1 MIERGDI
8 GTPLTALTLLQSPG
22 PESWH
27 PNPAFLFQDGA
38 GPLFDMGPYYLTTL
52 VQTFGPFAAVA
63 AVGSKATETRVIG
76 SGPKAGEEFDVDVPT
91 HVSAIAQFES
101 AAVLAQHLQL
111 RLAAAADRL
120 RGDHRHRG
128 HHRAAGPEQLRRRH
142 QDPPPAARTM
152 GRSRPTTAGPTRGI
166 GVLDMARAIRAG
178 RPHRATGALAF
189 HVLDTMARS
198 PSRSTPAPSSTCRAP
213 SRSRRS
219 CRTTGTS
226 PRPPCDH
233 VLLDRW
239 RTLVFSGDSVTDC
252 GRRTDPDGLGD
263 GYVRNLYDDLG
274 PRRPRIVNAGISG
287 NRAADL
293 AARWSADVLAH
304 EPSLVSILI
313 GINDTWRR
321 YDEDDPTTAE
331 SFEES
336 YRAMLDPLT
345 CPVVV
350 MEPFLLPVKDGQEAW
365 REDLDPK
372 LDVVRKLAVEYGAIL
387 VPADV
392 ELNRQAAA
400 VGAAT
405 LAARRRAPDRR
416 RTPRD
421 RRPVATRRAGRLKTT
436 APLDRGAVR
445 TD

>member
-1 MIERGDI
+1 M
-8 GTPLTALTLLQSPG
+8 
-22 PESWH
+22 
-27 PNPAFLFQDGA
+27 
-38 GPLFDMGPYYLTTL
+38 
-52 VQTFGPFAAVA
+52 FA
-63 AVGSKATETRVIG
+63 
-76 SGPKAGEEFDVDVPT
+76 
-91 HVSAIAQFES
+91 
-101 AAVLAQHLQL
+101 
-111 RLAAAADRL
+111 
-120 RGDHRHRG
+120 
-128 HHRAAGPEQLRRRH
+128 
-142 QDPPPAARTM
+142 
-152 GRSRPTTAGPTRGI
+152 
-166 GVLDMARAIRAG
+166 
-178 RPHRATGALAF
+178 
-189 HVLDTMARS
+189 
-198 PSRSTPAPSSTCRAP
+198 
-213 SRSRRS
+213 
-219 CRTTGTS
+219 
-226 PRPPCDH
+226 
-233 VLLDRW
+233 
-239 RTLVFSGDSVTDC
+239 GDSVTDC

-345 CPVVV
+345 CPVVA
-350 MEPFLLPVKDGQEAW
+350 MELFLLPVKDGQEAW

-392 ELNRQAAA
+392 ELNRQAAV

-405 LAARRRAPDRR
+405 LAHDGVHPTAAGHRAIADLWRRVVLED
-416 RTPRD
+416 
-421 RRPVATRRAGRLKTT
+421 
-436 APLDRGAVR
+436 
-445 TD
+445 